1 MPHDAAQ
8 GRYVN
13 PTNACQS
20 FRPHPSTFAF
30 SGFEGAKR
38 HRLCRPSGNPL
49 GLNPAGVLLF
59 RMRAHQME
67 NAPWKAGRSVGTSH
81 PSVHRPPPRACCR
94 FARVLPGD
102 AGGCDVPLEWLVP
115 HDAAQGRYV
124 NPTNACQSFQPHPS
138 TFAFSGFEGA
148 KRHRLCRP
156 SGNPLGLN
164 PAGVLLF
171 RMRAHQMEN
180 APWKAGR
187 SVGTSHPSVHRPPPR
202 ACCRFA
208 RVLPG
213 DAGGCDVPLEWLVPH
228 DAAQGRYVNPT
239 NACQSFQPHPS
250 TFAFSGFEGAKR
262 HRLCRPSG
270 NPLGLNPADVPLEW
284 LVPHDAAQ
292 GRYVNPTN
300 ACQSFQP
307 HPSTFA
313 FSGFEGAKRH
323 RLCRPSGNPL
333 GLNPAG
339 VLLFRMRAHQMENA
353 PWKAGRSVGTSHP
366 SVHRPPPRACCRFA
380 RVLPG
385 DAGGCDVPLEWLV
398 PHDAAQ
404 GRYVNPTNACQSF
417 QPHPSTFAFSGFE
430 GAKRHRLCRPSG
442 NPLGLNPADVP
453 LEWLVPHDAA
463 QGRYVNPT
471 NACQSFQPHPSTFA
485 FSGFE
490 GAKRHRLCRPSG
502 NPLGLNPAGVLLFR
516 MRAHQMENAPWKAGR
531 SVGTSHPSV
540 HRPPPRACCRFARV
554 LPGDAGGCDVPLE
567 WLVPHDAAHGRY
579 VNPTNACQSF
589 QPHPSAFAFSGFE
602 GAKRHRLCRPSGNPL
617 GLNPADVPLEW
628 LVPHDAAQGRYVNPT
643 NACQS
648 FQPHPSTFA
657 FSGFEGAKRHRL
669 CRPSGNPLGLNPAG
683 VLLFRM
689 RAHQIENA
697 PWKAGRS
704 VGTSH
709 PSVHRPPPRACCRF
723 ARVLPGD
730 AGGCD
735 VPLEWLVPHDAAQ
748 GRYVNPTNACQSFQP
763 HPSAFAF
770 SGFEGAKRHRL
781 CRPSGNPLGL
791 NPAGVLLFRMR
802 AHRRGWRL

>member
-1 MPHDAAQ
+1 M
-8 GRYVN
+8 
-13 PTNACQS
+13 
-20 FRPHPSTFAF
+20 
-30 SGFEGAKR
+30 
-38 HRLCRPSGNPL
+38 
-49 GLNPAGVLLF
+49 
-59 RMRAHQME
+59 
-67 NAPWKAGRSVGTSH
+67 
-81 PSVHRPPPRACCR
+81 
-94 FARVLPGD
+94 
-102 AGGCDVPLEWLVP
+102 P

-228 DAAQGRYVNPT
+228 DAAQGRYVSPT

-353 PWKAGRSVGTSHP
+353 PWKAGRSVG
-366 SVHRPPPRACCRFA
+366 A
-380 RVLPG
+380 
-385 DAGGCDVPLEWLV
+385 
-398 PHDAAQ
+398 
-404 GRYVNPTNACQSF
+404 
-417 QPHPSTFAFSGFE
+417 
-430 GAKRHRLCRPSG
+430 
-442 NPLGLNPADVP
+442 
-453 LEWLVPHDAA
+453 
-463 QGRYVNPT
+463 
-471 NACQSFQPHPSTFA
+471 
-485 FSGFE
+485 
-490 GAKRHRLCRPSG
+490 
-502 NPLGLNPAGVLLFR
+502 
-516 MRAHQMENAPWKAGR
+516 
-531 SVGTSHPSV
+531 
-540 HRPPPRACCRFARV
+540 
-554 LPGDAGGCDVPLE
+554 
-567 WLVPHDAAHGRY
+567 
-579 VNPTNACQSF
+579 
-589 QPHPSAFAFSGFE
+589 
-602 GAKRHRLCRPSGNPL
+602 
-617 GLNPADVPLEW
+617 
-628 LVPHDAAQGRYVNPT
+628 
-643 NACQS
+643 
-648 FQPHPSTFA
+648 
-657 FSGFEGAKRHRL
+657 
-669 CRPSGNPLGLNPAG
+669 
-683 VLLFRM
+683 
-689 RAHQIENA
+689 
-697 PWKAGRS
+697 
-704 VGTSH
+704 SH